1 MNSSL
6 KPYHDIFLHDKMHI
20 IDIFLHECHLQKYK
34 KCNSQQFFSPDN
46 KVSVTKEMKN

>member
-34 KCNSQQFFSPDN
+34 KCNSQQLFC
-46 KVSVTKEMKN
+46 TR